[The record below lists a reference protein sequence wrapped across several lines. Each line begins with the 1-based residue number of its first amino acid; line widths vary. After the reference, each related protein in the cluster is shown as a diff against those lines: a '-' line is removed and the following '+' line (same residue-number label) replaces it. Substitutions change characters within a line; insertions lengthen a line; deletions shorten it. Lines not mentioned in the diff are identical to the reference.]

1 MAGGHF
7 GPNLKTV
14 WLYIFKLMV
23 MISAESQITADI
35 QLVTFNLTIFF
46 GLFGVCKCKGYGL
59 NYMVEAV

>member
-1 MAGGHF
+1 
-7 GPNLKTV
+7 
-14 WLYIFKLMV
+14 